1 MAAIGTFETCR
12 LTLKMSAK
20 WGVERKSPDHGQCDA
35 IVKGFGCRPL
45 TSGAACTGG
54 RRPKASKGGNRGKG
68 YVGGAA
74 RSMGNWALRM
84 MGLSEGRAIDRGD
97 RRGSGA

>member
-1 MAAIGTFETCR
+1 MSWTPDYQFRASYVLWHLRSFTQMNFREFVAAHESVC
-12 LTLKMSAK
+12 
-20 WGVERKSPDHGQCDA
+20 
-35 IVKGFGCRPL
+35 VKGFGCRPL

-74 RSMGNWALRM
+74 RSMGN
-84 MGLSEGRAIDRGD
+84 
-97 RRGSGA
+97 